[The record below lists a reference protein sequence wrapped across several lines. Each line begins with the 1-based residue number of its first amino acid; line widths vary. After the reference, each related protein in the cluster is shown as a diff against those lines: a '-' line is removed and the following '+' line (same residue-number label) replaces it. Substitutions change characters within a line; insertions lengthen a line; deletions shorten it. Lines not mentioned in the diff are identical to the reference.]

1 MNNDS
6 NNPVNDDRDPTIP
19 GNILITGIMDTV
31 KEVLEGEAIFKE
43 IKALSEKLGVES
55 ADNIL
60 NIMVASTVH
69 SVFKSITLYDTLLKE
84 ELTVQFDRYG
94 TILNNL
100 GADTDVIKVKM
111 HSLEKKMGE
120 FTTKLGG
127 EMDELRTMVECEE
140 LNNLSDR
147 VVNLEIYINHM
158 ENEFAVLKKKLST
171 IRSMMSWEFIKF
183 LLNVFN
189 QTSGGKDQW

>member
-171 IRSMMSWEFIKF
+171 IRSMMS
-183 LLNVFN
+183 
-189 QTSGGKDQW
+189 